1 MAASIFGISPPHA
14 SQALNDFE
22 SNLNFANSQV
32 SYMAQDPPNQGPFE
46 FHKQTRISQNG
57 QHLCE
62 LRNSDLAFD
71 ESENVNP

>member
-1 MAASIFGISPPHA
+1 MAASIFGISPHHA
-14 SQALNDFE
+14 SPQLNDFD

-32 SYMAQDPPNQGPFE
+32 SYKAQEPQNQGPFD

-71 ESENVNP
+71 ETENVNP